1 MGAYRGRSSLVETLE
16 PYLEELRHDVRRKT
30 QLIEIDHEEQTN
42 MLRAIN
48 LFDAARVLADGM
60 PIT

>member
-1 MGAYRGRSSLVETLE
+1 MGACRGRSSFFGALE

-30 QLIEIDHEEQTN
+30 QLIQIDPEEQTK